1 MRCVDALLGFD
12 VTTRGGERAS
22 DEISMIVG
30 RDVYTRKPQQ
40 RPGKLCLNDKRIAQ
54 NVCNAYF
61 LFFAVRNNVN
71 ENTNYF
77 VLQQL

>member
-1 MRCVDALLGFD
+1 M
-12 VTTRGGERAS
+12 RAS
-22 DEISMIVG
+22 RGLKWENKMYKLKRSIVG

-40 RPGKLCLNDKRIAQ
+40 HPGKLCLIDKRIAQ